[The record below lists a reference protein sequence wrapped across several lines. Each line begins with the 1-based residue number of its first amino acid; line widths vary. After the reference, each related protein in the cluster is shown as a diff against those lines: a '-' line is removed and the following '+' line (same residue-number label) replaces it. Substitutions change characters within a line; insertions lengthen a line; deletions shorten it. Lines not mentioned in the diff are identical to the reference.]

1 MKRTRKREKKRKKR
15 TKSGSKK
22 KVVKMEEF
30 HYVYTEQD
38 NPSAKKRRRPEE
50 DEREHVDESYAQ
62 KAALAKMTP
71 RERKLAELKQK
82 LKESRNENR
91 KAVIEEDVR
100 LRADKGD
107 KEAERLKRIAYYKEK
122 EEERREKEQA
132 EAGLAVDPEKLRM
145 RNTTV
150 EDAQWQLKS
159 TKKKKQRKDSAFG
172 WQRFS
177 DDVQHKAYMRRQKQ
191 NPTFN
196 KEEYEQQKDQLG
208 EDFFRSAHEVDYG
221 EAPPVPKQKLNNL
234 VREVR
239 KDIQRREQFSR
250 RREYHE
256 DADVDFIN
264 EHNRV
269 FNKKI
274 GRAYDE
280 YTVETKQN
288 LERGTAV

>member
-1 MKRTRKREKKRKKR
+1 
-15 TKSGSKK
+15 
-22 KVVKMEEF
+22 MEEF

>member
-172 WQRFS
+172 WQRKLPVLSSFCHLLSLSFISLLCSMPFS
-177 DDVQHKAYMRRQKQ
+177 
-191 NPTFN
+191 
-196 KEEYEQQKDQLG
+196 LSLSLSLSLL
-208 EDFFRSAHEVDYG
+208 FF
-221 EAPPVPKQKLNNL
+221 
-234 VREVR
+234 
-239 KDIQRREQFSR
+239 
-250 RREYHE
+250 
-256 DADVDFIN
+256 
-264 EHNRV
+264 
-269 FNKKI
+269 
-274 GRAYDE
+274 
-280 YTVETKQN
+280 
-288 LERGTAV
+288 